1 MKRGILWSGLGG
13 VATLL
18 MATMPASGADL
29 LSVYDRAL
37 VNDPQIREAEAN
49 RLAQREAR
57 PQAIASLLPQV
68 SGQASKGRTWGDG
81 DSSSAQILNG
91 VLVPSNSG
99 TDSINDTKTW
109 GLNIRQSVF
118 NWNNWVALR
127 AANSEVAQAEADYLA
142 QLQAMAQ
149 RVAQQYFAV
158 LNAQDTVRAQ
168 EAARDAI
175 SRQLEQSERRF
186 EVGLIAITDVQDA
199 RAERDNAAAA
209 VIAAK
214 RTLASAEEQLRA
226 TIGEKPTIL
235 NEPGPDMPLL
245 SPTPASE
252 EDWVRIAMEQ
262 NATLISSRLAAD
274 ISRDQVRTAFG
285 GHLPTLD
292 LVAGRNHSEG
302 DGRTIFTTTLNPD
315 GTTTATSN
323 GNDGKSLTL
332 QLTVPI
338 FSGGATQSR
347 VRQSQY
353 LWIASKE
360 RLERTSRSTERA
372 ARDAYLGV
380 NSEIARVQA
389 LKQALESSRTALA
402 ATEAGYEVG
411 TRTSVDVLTSRQRLI
426 QAETSY
432 SAAKYAYLN
441 NIIQLRLAAGD
452 LDRGTIEEI
461 NRLLTVTPT
470 SPTSTAPLA
479 PTSPPPA
486 AVAPPPAAQ

>member
-1 MKRGILWSGLGG
+1 MKRGILWTGLGG

-49 RLAQREAR
+49 RMAQREAR

-68 SGQASKGRTWGDG
+68 AGQASKGRTWGDG
-81 DSSSAQILNG
+81 NSTSPQILNG
-91 VLVPSNSG
+91 VLVPSTSG
-99 TDSINDTKTW
+99 TDSINTTKSW
-109 GLNIRQSVF
+109 GFNIRQSVF

-127 AANSEVAQAEADYLA
+127 AANSEVAQAEADYIS

-175 SRQLEQSERRF
+175 SRQLDQSERRF

-226 TIGEKPTIL
+226 TIGEKPSIL
-235 NEPGPDMPLL
+235 NEPGPNMPLL

-262 NATLISSRLAAD
+262 NSSLISSRLAAD
-274 ISRDQVRTAFG
+274 IARDQVRTAFG

-292 LVAGRNHSEG
+292 LIAGRNHTEG
-302 DGRTIFTTTLNPD
+302 DGRTIFTTTQNPN
-315 GTTTATSN
+315 GTFTPTSN

-332 QLTVPI
+332 QLSVPI

-372 ARDAYLGV
+372 ARDAFLGV

-432 SAAKYAYLN
+432 SAAKYSYLN
-441 NIIQLRLAAGD
+441 NMIQLRLAAGD

-470 SPTSTAPLA
+470 AATSTAPAA

-486 AVAPPPAAQ
+486 AVAPPAQ